1 MLKTELLKSNVQ
13 VSKKCFLFEYIYIYI
28 YINFEYMTM
37 ILFTYNW
44 ILSKTLK
51 IYKRFSGNLTLM

>member
-13 VSKKCFLFEYIYIYI
+13 VSNQCFLFEYIYI